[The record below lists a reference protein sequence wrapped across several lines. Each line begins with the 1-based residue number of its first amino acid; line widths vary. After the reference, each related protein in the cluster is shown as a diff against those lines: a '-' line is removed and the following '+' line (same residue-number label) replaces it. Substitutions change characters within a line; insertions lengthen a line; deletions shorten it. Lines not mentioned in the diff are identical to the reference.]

1 MSEQINEQVVDRE
14 TIEEVVTPDAV
25 EAPETLPQKTPIIV
39 MPTKAS
45 VGQRIVDTAVT
56 MVASTV
62 VVGATNIVV
71 QGVSKGAAMAGKKI
85 KSLYEH
91 HKERK
96 LNKKA
101 EKEAAKLKKAAEA
114 QEVAE
119 EAAPSEAE

>member
-1 MSEQINEQVVDRE
+1 MSEQVNEQVVDHE
-14 TIEEVVTPDAV
+14 AFEEAVTPDV
-25 EAPETLPQKTPIIV
+25 IEAPETLPQKTPIIV

-71 QGVSKGAAMAGKKI
+71 QGVSKGATMVGKKI
-85 KSLYEH
+85 KGLYEH

-101 EKEAAKLKKAAEA
+101 EREAAKLKKAAEA